1 MNLFDLFP
9 RAWCPTCEKVQPVT
23 LDALKADH
31 KNDHDATDIVCY
43 GCKSVLVTLHARRA
57 D

>member
-23 LDALKADH
+23 LDALKADP

-43 GCKSVLVTLHARRA
+43 GCKSILVTLHARRA